1 VYGVGSV
8 GREAVGDVW
17 RVDVRTYVLSYA
29 AEDVCNHSVEEPA
42 VCTRIRQDTS
52 GYVRIRQHTSALKNL
67 GNAHTGVYD
76 THELHLDL
84 YKIGAYTETSPTT
97 SREKCRICP
106 HITISTYLYIHIFI
120 HLYIDVQE
128 PEKG

>member
-42 VCTRIRQDTS
+42 VSTRIRQHTSAYVRIRQDTS
-52 GYVRIRQHTSALKNL
+52 GY
-67 GNAHTGVYD
+67 
-76 THELHLDL
+76 
-84 YKIGAYTETSPTT
+84 
-97 SREKCRICP
+97 
-106 HITISTYLYIHIFI
+106 ITISTYLYIHKFI
-120 HLYIDVQE
+120 HHLGYVRIRQDTT
-128 PEKG
+128 